1 MSKYQFKLP
10 DIGEGIAE
18 GTIGEWHVKEG
29 DKVEV
34 DGDLVQIE
42 NDKSVEEL
50 PSPVAGTVTKILVAE
65 GEVAEVG
72 DPLIELEVA
81 AGQGNVS
88 DDTPALATKSEAPA
102 AGGADVYQFKL
113 PDIGEGIAEGTVG
126 EWHVKVGDTISAD
139 DDLVQIENDKSVEEL
154 PSPVAGTITKILVPE
169 GEVAEVGDVLVELA
183 VAAGQGNAS
192 ASAVAKATP
201 AAAPTGA
208 KPAATVGQAQDHS
221 LPVLAMPSVRAYA
234 REQNVDLTKVNGSG
248 NHGQVL
254 RTDVDAFIANGGAS
268 PIEKVVPTTDLR
280 EEEVA
285 TSPAKVKATVQ
296 ALDAQWPEHREKMD
310 QIRKATSKSVS
321 RSVAEIPHVHIF
333 DEVVVD
339 KLWAH
344 RKKYKELAA
353 SRDVKLTFLAYIVK
367 ALAVVM
373 KEYPVFNSSVD
384 MDNNEIV
391 YKDFVN
397 VGIAT
402 DTPRGL
408 FMPNIKNADRLSLFN
423 IARAISE
430 NTAKAKDGKLT
441 ATDMRNGGM
450 SITNIGSVGGGY
462 FTPVINW
469 PEVAILGIGRI
480 TQEPV
485 VLDDKVQVAR
495 VMKLTLAFD
504 HRVIDG
510 ATGQSAM
517 NRLKELL
524 ADPELLLMEGWLT
537 DGSWRFCNWFRHSC
551 YWCRPWWLR
560 CCDSCGWIRPKGN
573 CDWTWIYWWGLFKR
587 WVYSI

>member
-18 GTIGEWHVKEG
+18 GTVGEWHVKVG

-50 PSPVAGTVTKILVAE
+50 PSPVAGTVTKILVPE

-72 DPLIELEVA
+72 DALIELEVA
-81 AGQGNVS
+81 DGQGNVA
-88 DDTPALATKSEAPA
+88 DDATPAANETPA

-126 EWHVKVGDTISAD
+126 EWHVKVGDTIAVD

-154 PSPVAGTITKILVPE
+154 PSPVAGTVTKILVPE

-183 VAAGQGNAS
+183 VSAGQGNATAT
-192 ASAVAKATP
+192 ASTP
-201 AAAPTGA
+201 AEATQ
-208 KPAATVGQAQDHS
+208 PAATVAPAKAVGGQPQDHS

-234 REQNVDLTKVNGSG
+234 REQNVDLTKVSGSG

-268 PIEKVVPTTDLR
+268 PVEKVVPATDLR
-280 EEEVA
+280 EEDKTE
-285 TSPAKVKATVQ
+285 TPAKVKATAQ
-296 ALDAQWPEHREKMD
+296 AMDAKWPEHREKMD
-310 QIRKATSKSVS
+310 QIRKATAKSVS

-397 VGIAT
+397 IGIAT

-408 FMPNIKNADRLSLFN
+408 FMPNIKNADQLSLFN

-450 SITNIGSVGGGY
+450 SITNIGSVGGGF

-524 ADPELLLMEGWLT
+524 ADPELLLMEG
-537 DGSWRFCNWFRHSC
+537 
-551 YWCRPWWLR
+551 
-560 CCDSCGWIRPKGN
+560 
-573 CDWTWIYWWGLFKR
+573 
-587 WVYSI
+587 